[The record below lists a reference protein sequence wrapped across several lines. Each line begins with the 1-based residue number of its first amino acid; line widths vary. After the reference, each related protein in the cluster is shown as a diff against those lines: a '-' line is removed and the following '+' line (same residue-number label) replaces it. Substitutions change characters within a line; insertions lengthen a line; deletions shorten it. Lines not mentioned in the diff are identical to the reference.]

1 MGQHVRGKLGP
12 AARRE
17 LVRLMVEEGFS
28 ERAAAAAF
36 SVARK
41 TAHHW
46 KVRWREAG
54 EQERASGRWALDRS
68 SRPRRSPNRSDE
80 ATERRVCETR
90 RRTGWG
96 PRLIAGET
104 GVSHSTVHAILRRH
118 GCSRAPRPERGEV
131 VRYEWPCPG
140 DLLHMD
146 VKRSPRF
153 RRPGHAATGDRR
165 ASRMQRANPLGHD
178 YFHAIID
185 DHSRLVY
192 GELLADEKATT
203 VTAFTERALAW
214 FAAQGIEA
222 LDHQHREAHVIEPP
236 AHQRLQVL
244 ARPGDELARD
254 RRLRD
259 RGRLGLNRLAHGL
272 PGPGQAAGR
281 DAGPHPLEHDPRE
294 RIAVGEVLV
303 GREPRLLAAVGRAH
317 ARALHR
323 DAAAAE
329 RDLASLAT
337 VTDGDAIRVVL
348 APRSDDVID
357 LLAHQLVQDAEPDTD
372 RERQQPLL
380 RSSRQLAERNL
391 HPLGQ
396 LRRVRAGRRGPDL
409 INQYLLHG
417 GSSCLGWNSSA
428 QHAPNR
434 SGRGGS
440 TAASSSTDY
449 GTTSS
454 LAGTAARC

>member
-1 MGQHVRGKLGP
+1 
-12 AARRE
+12 
-17 LVRLMVEEGFS
+17 
-28 ERAAAAAF
+28 
-36 SVARK
+36 
-41 TAHHW
+41 
-46 KVRWREAG
+46 
-54 EQERASGRWALDRS
+54 
-68 SRPRRSPNRSDE
+68 
-80 ATERRVCETR
+80 
-90 RRTGWG
+90 
-96 PRLIAGET
+96 
-104 GVSHSTVHAILRRH
+104 
-118 GCSRAPRPERGEV
+118 
-131 VRYEWPCPG
+131 
-140 DLLHMD
+140 
-146 VKRSPRF
+146 
-153 RRPGHAATGDRR
+153 
-165 ASRMQRANPLGHD
+165 
-178 YFHAIID
+178 
-185 DHSRLVY
+185 
-192 GELLADEKATT
+192 
-203 VTAFTERALAW
+203 
-214 FAAQGIEA
+214 
-222 LDHQHREAHVIEPP
+222 
-236 AHQRLQVL
+236 
-244 ARPGDELARD
+244 
-254 RRLRD
+254 
-259 RGRLGLNRLAHGL
+259 
-272 PGPGQAAGR
+272 
-281 DAGPHPLEHDPRE
+281 
-294 RIAVGEVLV
+294 VLV